1 MKKLTIVFTSLILVL
16 LISCSDKNIG
26 NSSDSNSTVEGRIV
40 KVGNEPFTKLAIQIN
55 DSTIYILDCKEE
67 MSDSLVNKQGQL
79 YKIYYNEKIET
90 KMETK
95 IIVTNAEQIK

>member
-1 MKKLTIVFTSLILVL
+1 LKKLTIVFTSLILVL